1 MPTLYRGSAFPRS
14 VRSVPAIAEEQSH
27 AIPVPH
33 LGPQLVGQAG
43 ALSQFAVGGEKR
55 IMGKMEA
62 DGHRITHQVD
72 NGRNADR
79 DNCPSKWYPVHNPA
93 VKCPQLSAST
103 FHCCAHERCSVRC
116 EYGSQIKPTSRPRER
131 REVLREK
138 CNPSGPTDRVRNEKE
153 HHDSR
158 VP

>member
-14 VRSVPAIAEEQSH
+14 VRSVPSIAEEQSH

-43 ALSQFAVGGEKR
+43 ARPQFAAAVKKR
-55 IMGKMEA
+55 IVRQVEA

-72 NGRNADR
+72 NGRKADR
-79 DNCPSKWYPVHNPA
+79 DNCPSKWYSPHNPA
-93 VKCPQLSAST
+93 VKCSQLNAST
-103 FHCCAHERCSVRC
+103 FYCCAHERRSVRC

-138 CNPSGPTDRVRNEKE
+138 CNPSGPTDR
-153 HHDSR
+153 
-158 VP
+158 